1 MTDRK
6 KKTTQGLHPTHLDAV
21 LLARNVQ
28 RREAVEGARVHVG
41 PVVEQQL
48 GDLDVA
54 AVGSHVQRGQVVAGG
69 LVDELGRVVEEDAGR
84 LDMVALFYVV
94 NLEEFYR

>member
-1 MTDRK
+1 M
-6 KKTTQGLHPTHLDAV
+6 
-21 LLARNVQ
+21 Q

-54 AVGSHVQRGQVVAGG
+54 AVGGHVQRGQVVAGG

-94 NLEEFYR
+94 NLEEF